1 MDNVIVDDVIVWV
14 TGCHLI
20 HKKTKGY
27 HNVFCFPTRIPIVS
41 LHMQSTQI
49 RSITVTE
56 VMY

>member
-1 MDNVIVDDVIVWV
+1 MDVDDVIVWV